1 MDSDHRLL
9 LKVTKPLLQRRN
21 SAVVL
26 AVAQLYY
33 YIAPKNE
40 IQVIAKSLARLLR
53 SYREVQIIVL
63 KNIVSIAQKN
73 QSMFQIHQKSFY
85 VHSNDSIQVKLLK
98 LEILT
103 SLANE
108 SKISVILRVFQAYVL
123 SHDKELAATSK
134 QAIGRCSSTIKEVTD
149 SCLSGLV
156 NFMSK
161 KDETIVA
168 ESVIVIKQL
177 LQLNPSKDGHI
188 IKKMADNS
196 ISS

>member
-1 MDSDHRLL
+1 MDSNHRLL

-53 SYREVQIIVL
+53 NYREVQIIVL

-73 QSMFQIHQKSFY
+73 QSLFQMHQKSFY
-85 VHSNDSIQVKLLK
+85 VHSNDSIQVNLLK

-123 SHDKELAATSK
+123 SHDKELAAASI
-134 QAIGRCSSTIKEVTD
+134 QAIGRCASTIKKVTD

-161 KDETIVA
+161 KD
-168 ESVIVIKQL
+168 
-177 LQLNPSKDGHI
+177 
-188 IKKMADNS
+188 
-196 ISS
+196 